1 MLKYIYRYV
10 IENDAKDY
18 NLIKEDIYIPDFT
31 GEQNSFRIKG
41 TKFIFEN
48 ENNISDLIKPTEDI
62 FNKGIETSEINGKDF
77 IDPQIE
83 VVENILKKQPPNFL
97 TSRFFYMT
105 KAT

>member
-97 TSRFFYMT
+97 TSRFFYMA